1 MSLQRA
7 GNIEFRTVRGILTN
21 AHQHGF
27 SHALIDD
34 QQRSYLIEEG
44 RKSERLDYLIGSR
57 IEVKG
62 LIETDLSPDP
72 KIHLIYYATIENFQG
87 VM

>member
-7 GNIEFRTVRGILTN
+7 GNIEFRTVRGVLAS
-21 AHQHGF
+21 AHQYGF
-27 SHALIDD
+27 SHVLIDD

-44 RKSERLDYLIGSR
+44 RKSERLDYLIGTQ

-62 LIETDLSPDP
+62 LIETDMSPDS
-72 KIHLIYYATIENFQG
+72 KIHLIYYAPIDSFQR